1 MRINFRRCRESN
13 SRPPDKVKRKRKGRV
28 ALYLSSVGPC
38 MVAPSLDRLVAVAIF
53 DNNTL
58 PTLSQ
63 SQYIHQSNR
72 PSAWLTC
79 TRNGARLTTP
89 VLKLFKR
96 STDLT
101 KWSCDKLEILWQPKW
116 FEHPGFWSCGP
127 RREWCSR
134 SSAWS
139 APPCWRRGHRSWW
152 RECPATPL
160 QTANVNENC
169 LLRPFLKRG
178 RSVTSRKQWA
188 KLHLAQWRHKRS
200 FSCHHNGFM
209 KDCQFNHTNKG
220 IRVGWWATKSVE
232 SSSKVLRQ
240 VGTGIQ

>member
-13 SRPPDKVKRKRKGRV
+13 SWPPDKVKRKRTGRV

-169 LLRPFLKRG
+169 LLRPFWNGEGLSQVENNGQSYTWHSGATKG
-178 RSVTSRKQWA
+178 PSVATIMVSWKTASLIIQ
-188 KLHLAQWRHKRS
+188 
-200 FSCHHNGFM
+200 
-209 KDCQFNHTNKG
+209 
-220 IRVGWWATKSVE
+220 IRVSGWAGE
-232 SSSKVLRQ
+232 Q
-240 VGTGIQ
+240 QNQ